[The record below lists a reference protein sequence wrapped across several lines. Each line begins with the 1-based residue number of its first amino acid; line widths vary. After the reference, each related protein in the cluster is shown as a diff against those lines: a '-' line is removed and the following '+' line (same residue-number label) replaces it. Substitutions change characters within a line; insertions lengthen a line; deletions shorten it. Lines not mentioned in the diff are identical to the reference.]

1 MTNPPAHDEPNLS
14 QKEILEVL
22 AGLLSMLFVAMVSS
36 TIVSTALPTIIG
48 DLHGNQTQY
57 TWVVTIT
64 LLMMTVSSPMWSK
77 LSDLFDKKLLVQIAG
92 GIFLVGSMVA
102 GFADTVP
109 QLLGARG
116 LQGLGVGGL
125 MALAQ
130 AILGSIIPPRER
142 GRYSGYM
149 AATMAVATVS
159 GPLLGGLLVDTVG
172 WRWCF
177 WAAVPISLV
186 GLGML
191 QKFLHLDSVRREVK
205 IDWWGA
211 VLIAIAAS
219 LPLVWVS
226 FAGREYDWAS
236 LETAYLLV
244 PAALAVVGLVFV
256 ERSHPEPLI
265 PPKILLEKTTILA
278 IVASIAVGIAQ
289 FGTSVFLSQFFQ
301 VAQGFSPTEAGL
313 LMLPLIFGS
322 MIGATMSGQWITRTG
337 IWKPIMLIGTVVL
350 IGGLMLMGVTDHS
363 TPVWHLSAFMILMG
377 LGQGCLMQNLVL
389 VVQNTVD
396 VRDIGA
402 ASGVVSFFRSLGG
415 TVGIAVLGAILTNRV
430 SDHIA
435 SGLQAKGL
443 PVPDDATGGGN
454 LDLDKVP
461 EPFLTIIRHAY
472 GDSTGYIFV
481 VAGALTVIS
490 LVAIWLM
497 PETELRTTVRKVE
510 KEDPLGL
517 ESAID

>member
-1 MTNPPAHDEPNLS
+1 MSNQHVHDEPNLS
-14 QKEILEVL
+14 QREIMEVL

-64 LLMMTVSSPMWSK
+64 LLTMTVSSPIWSK
-77 LSDLFDKKLLVQIAG
+77 LADLFDKKLLVQISG
-92 GIFLVGSMVA
+92 VIFLCGSLAA
-102 GFADTVP
+102 GFADNVP

-177 WAAVPISLV
+177 WAAVPISLA
-186 GLGML
+186 GLGVL
-191 QKFLHLDSVRREVK
+191 QKFLHLPTVRREVH

-211 VLIAIAAS
+211 LLIAIAAS

-226 FAGREYDWAS
+226 FAGHEYDWAS
-236 LETAYLLV
+236 AQTAYFLV
-244 PAALAVVGLVFV
+244 PAALAVVALVFV

-313 LMLPLIFGS
+313 LMLPLILGS
-322 MIGATMSGQWITRTG
+322 MIGATVSGQLITRTG
-337 IWKPIMLIGTVVL
+337 VWKPYMLVGTVVL
-350 IGGLMLMGVTDHS
+350 IAGLMLMGPTDHT
-363 TPVWHLSAFMILMG
+363 TPVWHLSIYMIMMG
-377 LGQGCLMQNLVL
+377 LGQGTLMQNLVL

-435 SGLQAKGL
+435 AGLSDRGL
-443 PVPDDATGGGN
+443 PVPKDATGGGN
-454 LDLDKVP
+454 LNLDEVP

-481 VAGALTVIS
+481 VAGVVAVIS
-490 LVAIWLM
+490 LIAVWRM
-497 PETELRTTVRKVE
+497 PVTELRTTVRKTE
-510 KEDPLGL
+510 KEDVLGL
-517 ESAID
+517 EQAID